1 MSRSTVLEMATKTYY
16 WKPMHAFF
24 RSIELDLYHD
34 SDVDFENPVLDLGCG
49 DGGVIRILKET
60 GLVKKPPYGIDISYS
75 LLRKA
80 KLRNEYLSIIQADA
94 NYLPFKDESFASIIC
109 NGVLCSILEG
119 FEQPL
124 KEANRILKKGGIF
137 VATVPTDKF
146 DDVLIIPKLLERLS
160 HKLSV
165 RYIKK
170 LNNRASNFHMYSP
183 QEWKKR
189 IEDNG
194 FIVLKTKSFFS
205 RQAGFVW
212 SILSIQAFR
221 IFGLLSFIRNKYL
234 VKTVSAMLE
243 NVFKKIYQEQ
253 PREMSDYGYI
263 FIIARKV

>member
-1 MSRSTVLEMATKTYY
+1 MLEMATKTYY

-49 DGGVIRILKET
+49 DGRVIHILKET

-75 LLRKA
+75 LLKKA

-109 NGVLCSILEG
+109 NGVLGSIPEG

-146 DDVLIIPKLLERLS
+146 IDVLIIPKLLERLS

-170 LNNRASNFHMYSP
+170 LNNRVLHFHSTHP
-183 QEWKKR
+183 K
-189 IEDNG
+189 NG
-194 FIVLKTKSFFS
+194 RNGLKTM
-205 RQAGFVW
+205 A
-212 SILSIQAFR
+212 
-221 IFGLLSFIRNKYL
+221 LLC
-234 VKTVSAMLE
+234 
-243 NVFKKIYQEQ
+243 
-253 PREMSDYGYI
+253 
-263 FIIARKV
+263 

>member
-1 MSRSTVLEMATKTYY
+1 
-16 WKPMHAFF
+16 
-24 RSIELDLYHD
+24 
-34 SDVDFENPVLDLGCG
+34 
-49 DGGVIRILKET
+49 
-60 GLVKKPPYGIDISYS
+60 
-75 LLRKA
+75 
-80 KLRNEYLSIIQADA
+80 
-94 NYLPFKDESFASIIC
+94 
-109 NGVLCSILEG
+109 
-119 FEQPL
+119 
-124 KEANRILKKGGIF
+124 
-137 VATVPTDKF
+137 
-146 DDVLIIPKLLERLS
+146 
-160 HKLSV
+160 
-165 RYIKK
+165 
-170 LNNRASNFHMYSP
+170 MYSP

-234 VKTVSAMLE
+234 VRTVSAMLE